1 MRPMTALAALTL
13 AVLPLTACA
22 KSSDTKQ
29 EIKAPA
35 AASSAPPT
43 AERRETIFLD
53 ATATHLCAIQS
64 QVYTDPSAMAS
75 AYASE
80 PIYTDLTATQVDEF
94 QQRVIA
100 DPAFADRLTQK
111 IQQTCGT
118 AK

>member
-1 MRPMTALAALTL
+1 MRTATALAALTL
-13 AVLPLTACA
+13 AALPLTACA

-29 EIKAPA
+29 EIKAPVTTA
-35 AASSAPPT
+35 SAPST
-43 AERRETIFLD
+43 EQRRETIFLD

-64 QVYTDPSAMAS
+64 QVYTDPAAMAS
-75 AYASE
+75 AYATE
-80 PIYTDLTATQVDEF
+80 PLYTDLTPAQVDEF

-100 DPAFADRLTQK
+100 DPAFADRLTQR